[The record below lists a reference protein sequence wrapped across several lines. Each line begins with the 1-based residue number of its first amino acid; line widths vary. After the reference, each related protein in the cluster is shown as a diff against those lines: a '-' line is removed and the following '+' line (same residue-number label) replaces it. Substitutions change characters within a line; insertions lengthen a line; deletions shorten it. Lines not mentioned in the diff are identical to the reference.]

1 MFVDGAIAELVLGGY
16 VKVVS
21 GGGKKR
27 LVANLRHVN
36 HYLKLQKFKYEDLQ
50 CMMAMLLFK
59 PMF

>member
-1 MFVDGAIAELVLGGY
+1 M
-16 VKVVS
+16 VS

-59 PMF
+59 PGVWKF

>member
-1 MFVDGAIAELVLGGY
+1 M
-16 VKVVS
+16 VS

-36 HYLKLQKFKYEDLQ
+36 HYLKLQKFLKYEDLQ